1 MGLVIAIDGYSGCG
15 KSTLAKALASR
26 LGYRYIDTGAMYR
39 AVCWYALQ
47 QGFFDNRVLNQS
59 ALIQALTEI
68 SIQFKY
74 NPQHQASEVFL
85 NGENCETSI
94 RTMEISSL
102 VTQVSKLP
110 EVRKKMVELQR
121 RMGAEKSLV
130 MDGRDIGSYVFPEAE
145 LKLFM
150 TADKEVR
157 AQRRLLEHQLKGES
171 VSLKEVM
178 DNLEYR
184 DFEDRTRSES
194 PLIQTADAF
203 VVDTTLISKDEQLN
217 LVLTELKRRSL
228 L

>member
-1 MGLVIAIDGYSGCG
+1 MLFRS
-15 KSTLAKALASR
+15 
-26 LGYRYIDTGAMYR
+26 
-39 AVCWYALQ
+39 
-47 QGFFDNRVLNQS
+47 
-59 ALIQALTEI
+59 
-68 SIQFKY
+68 
-74 NPQHQASEVFL
+74 
-85 NGENCETSI
+85 
-94 RTMEISSL
+94 
-102 VTQVSKLP
+102 
-110 EVRKKMVELQR
+110 
-121 RMGAEKSLV
+121 
-130 MDGRDIGSYVFPEAE
+130 SYVFPEAE